1 MNIDFK
7 YYLAVFWRRLPYFVI
22 LTALFTS
29 IGVSL
34 AVVLP
39 SQYRSTATLL
49 MEGAQIPTRLASSTV
64 ETNSSEQLQII
75 EQRLLT
81 RDNLLDIADRLNVY
95 RDVEDPM
102 NASEIVDDM
111 RSRTTL
117 RSESGRDS
125 ATIMRISFMAGNP
138 GISAAVA
145 NEFVTLVLQENVQ
158 MRTNRAGET
167 LEFFEQ
173 EVDRLG
179 VELDTQSTRILQ
191 FQNENA
197 ESLPGSE
204 DFLRDERSQASDR
217 LASIEREEALLRDQ
231 RARLVEIFE
240 RTGQAVAEAD
250 QLTPDQQ
257 ALATARAELE
267 EALLIYSAQ
276 NPRIRFLESRV
287 ALLED
292 RASRAPAE
300 EPTEARVDEV
310 SAIQPQLD
318 EIDTALRRLSEERSE
333 VQENLEAVTARLS
346 DLPANRITLAK
357 LERDYDNLRTQYN
370 EAISRLS
377 AAETGERIE
386 LLAKGERISVVE
398 QAVPSERPESPNRP
412 LIAAG
417 GAGAGILAGLALIM
431 LLELLNRSI
440 RRPVELTDRL
450 GITPLGVVPYIRTER
465 EVVAKR
471 MTLVGILLALL
482 ILIPAVLFY
491 VHSQLMPLDPLLE
504 RIANK
509 IGISINFD

>member
-7 YYLAVFWRRLPYFVI
+7 YYLAIFWRRLPYFVI

-39 SQYRSTATLL
+39 SQYRATATLL
-49 MEGAQIPTRLASSTV
+49 MEGAQIPERLASSTV
-64 ETNSSEQLQII
+64 ETNSREQLQII
-75 EQRLLT
+75 QQRLLT

-95 RDVEDPM
+95 GEAENRM
-102 NASEIVDDM
+102 NASEIVQNM
-111 RSRTTL
+111 RSRTEL
-117 RSESGRDS
+117 RSDAGRNS
-125 ATIMRISFMAGNP
+125 ATLMRISFRAENP
-138 GISAAVA
+138 NLSASVA

-173 EVDRLG
+173 DVDRLG

-197 ESLPGSE
+197 DSLPGSE
-204 DFLRDERSQASDR
+204 NFLRDERSQASDR
-217 LASIEREEALLRDQ
+217 LASIEREESLLRDQ
-231 RARLVEIFE
+231 RVRLVEIFE
-240 RTGQAVAEAD
+240 RTGQAATEAE
-250 QLTPDQQ
+250 QLTPDQR

-267 EALLIYSAQ
+267 KALLIYSSR

-292 RASRAPAE
+292 RASRAPADE
-300 EPTEARVDEV
+300 ATEASVDEA

-318 EIDTALRRLSEERSE
+318 EIDAALERLSEERSE
-333 VQENLEAVTARLS
+333 VQKYLEDVTARLS
-346 DLPANRITLAK
+346 ELPANRITLAK
-357 LERDYDNLRTQYN
+357 LERDYENLRTQYN

-386 LLAKGERISVVE
+386 LLAKGERITVVE

-417 GAGAGILAGLALIM
+417 GAGAGMLAGLALIM

-471 MTLVGILLALL
+471 MTIVGVLLALL

-491 VHSQLMPLDPLLE
+491 VHSQLMPLDPFLE
-504 RIANK
+504 RIANQ
-509 IGISINFD
+509 IGLSITLD